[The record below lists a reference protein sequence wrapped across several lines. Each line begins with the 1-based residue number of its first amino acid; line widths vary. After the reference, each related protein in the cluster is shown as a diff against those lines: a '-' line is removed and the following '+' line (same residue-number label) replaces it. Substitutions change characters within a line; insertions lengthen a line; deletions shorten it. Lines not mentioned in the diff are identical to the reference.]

1 MIVAIESDLP
11 SFKTVKFDTGLNV
24 LLADK
29 SPHSG
34 ERQTRNSAGK
44 SSLVELIHFMLGGKA
59 AGALPCNDALK
70 SYTFFGTF
78 DFAGQRLRVGRSGN
92 DPSKILVEEPE
103 ALAVGLVPRFDKKS
117 GVHCVSN
124 EIWKEYLGNRLFRL
138 PFPLKSTTFE
148 QSYTPS
154 FRSMIAYFVRRRG
167 GFNRPEKHAEKQAG
181 WDSQVNLSYL
191 LGLDW
196 TIPFELEKVR
206 QRERQLEEL
215 KKAAKGGAVGDI
227 IGTVAELRPRM
238 VIAEAN
244 VEKLRCDL
252 ADFRVVES
260 YREMSD
266 RASTARGEMLAIE
279 RRSVILKQTLD
290 HLESTFNDERA
301 PVSTDLDRL
310 YRSVGIEL
318 PSVAVRRFEEVK
330 AFHESVIA
338 NRRSRLEEQILAARQ
353 ELDEAETLSEALDT
367 ERSEILRFLE
377 GSGALEDFTALRE
390 RLASLAVEAAAL
402 RERFK
407 AAEILEG
414 SKTELESDRIN
425 LKRRLQE
432 DHHARQAQ
440 LDKAIL
446 FIGAA
451 ISDLYGDR
459 TGEFVVAAKDSG
471 PVFEITIQGDRGG
484 GISQIEIF
492 CLDLALMSLTAEA
505 NRGPRFLIH
514 DSHLFDGVDERQV
527 SKALQLGKATADE
540 IGGQYLVTMNSD
552 IFDRL
557 PLPSTF
563 DRSTIVLP
571 TRLSDDGEAGGL
583 FGFRFD

>member
-1 MIVAIESDLP
+1 MIIAIESDLP
-11 SFKTVKFDTGLNV
+11 GFKPVKLGPGLNV

-29 SPHSG
+29 SPQSG
-34 ERQTRNSAGK
+34 EKQTRNSAGK
-44 SSLVELIHFMLGGKA
+44 SSLVELIHFLLGGKA
-59 AGALPCNDALK
+59 SGALPCHEALK
-70 SYTFFGTF
+70 SHTFFGTF
-78 DFAGQRLRVGRSGN
+78 DFGGQQLRVGRSGG
-92 DPSKILVEEPE
+92 DPSKIVLDEAQ
-103 ALAVGLVPRFDKKS
+103 ALAAGLPPRFDKKS
-117 GVHCVSN
+117 GIHCVSN
-124 EIWKEYLGNRLFRL
+124 EVWKEFLGNQFFRL
-138 PFPLKSTTFE
+138 PFPLKGTAFE

-154 FRSMIAYFVRRRG
+154 FRSMIAYFIRRRG
-167 GFNRPEKHAEKQAG
+167 GFSRPEKHAEKQAG

-215 KKAAKGGAVGDI
+215 KKAAKGGAVGEI

-244 VEKLRCDL
+244 VEKLRRDL

-266 RASTARGEMLAIE
+266 RASTVRGEMLVIE
-279 RRSVILKQTLD
+279 RGSVILKQTLD
-290 HLESTFNDERA
+290 HLEATFNDERPPA
-301 PVSTDLDRL
+301 STDVDRL

-330 AFHESVIA
+330 AFHQSVIA
-338 NRRSRLEEQILAARQ
+338 NRRTRLEEQIVEVRQ
-353 ELDEAETLSEALDT
+353 ELAAAETMSEALDT
-367 ERSEILRFLE
+367 ERSEILRFLD
-377 GSGALEDFTALRE
+377 GSGALEDFTALQE
-390 RLASLAVEAAAL
+390 RLATLAVEAAAL
-402 RERFK
+402 RERFS

-432 DHHARQAQ
+432 DHHARQSQ

-459 TGEFVVAAKDSG
+459 TGEFVVAAKDGG

-527 SKALQLGKATADE
+527 SKALQLGKATADR

-557 PLPSTF
+557 PLPPTF
-563 DRSTIVLP
+563 DRAAIVLS

>member
-11 SFKTVKFDTGLNV
+11 SFKAVKFGAGLNV

-34 ERQTRNSAGK
+34 EKQTRNSAGK

-59 AGALPCNDALK
+59 AGALPCHDALK
-70 SYTFFGTF
+70 SYTFFGILDF
-78 DFAGQRLRVGRSGN
+78 DGQKLRVGRSGN
-92 DPSKILVEEPE
+92 DPSKILVEECE
-103 ALAVGLVPRFDKKS
+103 ALAIGLVPRFDKKS
-117 GVHCVSN
+117 GVYCVSN

-138 PFPLKSTTFE
+138 PFPLKGTTFE

-154 FRSMIAYFVRRRG
+154 FRSMIAYFIRRRG
-167 GFNRPEKHAEKQAG
+167 GFNRPEKQAEKQAG

-244 VEKLRCDL
+244 VDKLRGDL

-290 HLESTFNDERA
+290 HLESTISDERA
-301 PVSTDLDRL
+301 PASADVDRL
-310 YRSVGIEL
+310 YRAVGIEL
-318 PSVAVRRFEEVK
+318 PSVAVRRFAEVK

-338 NRRSRLEEQILAARQ
+338 NRRSRLEEQNVAVRQ
-353 ELDEAETLSEALDT
+353 ELSEAETLSEALDT
-367 ERSEILRFLE
+367 ERSDILRFLQ
-377 GSGALEDFTALRE
+377 GSGALEDFTALQE

-414 SKTELESDRIN
+414 SKTELEGDRIN

-432 DHHARQAQ
+432 DHHARQSQ

-471 PVFEITIQGDRGG
+471 PAFEITIQGDRGG

-492 CLDLALMSLTAEA
+492 CLDLALMSLTAES

-527 SKALQLGKATADE
+527 SKALQLGKATADG

-563 DRSTIVLP
+563 NRAAIVLP